1 MKIRIEVEVGP
12 TELREFL
19 GLPDVSDV
27 QQEAIKA
34 LSRKLRSGAAGG
46 ADAVAVLRG
55 LVPGTLGSLGSIGSL
70 TDWQRLIGRA
80 LQTGRPV
87 SVETTVTP
95 KQPAA
100 KKPRPRGAAAGKKKA
115 RTGVKGTSRR

>member
-19 GLPDVSDV
+19 GLPDVTDV

-55 LVPGTLGSLGSIGSL
+55 LVPGTLGSLGSL

-95 KQPAA
+95 KPATD
-100 KKPRPRGAAAGKKKA
+100 KAAGTRRAPVRKKKRTA
-115 RTGVKGTSRR
+115 RKKTS

>member
-19 GLPDVSDV
+19 GLPDVTDV

-70 TDWQRLIGRA
+70 TEWQRLIGRA

-95 KQPAA
+95 KPATD
-100 KKPRPRGAAAGKKKA
+100 KAAGTRRAPVRRKKRTA
-115 RTGVKGTSRR
+115 RKKTS